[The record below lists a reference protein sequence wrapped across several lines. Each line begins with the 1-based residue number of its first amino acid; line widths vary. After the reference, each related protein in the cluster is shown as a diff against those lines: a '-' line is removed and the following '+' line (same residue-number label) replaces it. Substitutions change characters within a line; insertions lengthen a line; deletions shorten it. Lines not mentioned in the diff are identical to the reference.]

1 VGKRATAEG
10 GVGEGK
16 GEGNGEGKGGRGG
29 GSEKLTFYGEG

>member
-1 VGKRATAEG
+1 MGKRATAEG